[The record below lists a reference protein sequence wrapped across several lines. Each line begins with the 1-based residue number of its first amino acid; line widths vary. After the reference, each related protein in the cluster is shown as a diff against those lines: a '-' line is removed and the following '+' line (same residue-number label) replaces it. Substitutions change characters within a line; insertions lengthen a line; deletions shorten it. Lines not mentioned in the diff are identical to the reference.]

1 MLAANPA
8 PPSRQPEQLLFE
20 FPVFS
25 ASGRDD
31 FLVGAGNADAL
42 ALIDAWPHWPAPVN
56 LIVGAAGSGKS
67 HLVDIW
73 AARAEALVGRD
84 RFLAGD
90 VLDAIGAGRA
100 VALELGDA
108 VDLDETG
115 LFHILNAARQTE
127 AGLLLTA
134 RRDVAR
140 WPLTVPDLMS
150 RMRAIPPVMLG
161 APDEMMM
168 QQVMVKLFADRQT
181 TIDAPVLTY
190 AVMRLE
196 RSFRAAN
203 LFVHHCDE
211 IALRLG
217 RKITKQVAAE
227 ALRTLEKTDR

>member
-1 MLAANPA
+1 MLAANA
-8 PPSRQPEQLLFE
+8 VRPSPQPEQLLFA
-20 FPVFS
+20 FPVAS

-31 FLVGAGNADAL
+31 FLVGAGNAGAL
-42 ALIDAWPHWPAPVN
+42 ALIDAWPDWPAPVN
-56 LIVGAAGSGKS
+56 LIVGAPGSGKS

-73 AARAEALVGRD
+73 AARADALVGRD
-84 RFLAGD
+84 RFLVGD
-90 VLDAIGAGRA
+90 VLDAIGAGRP

-108 VDLDETG
+108 VGLDETG
-115 LFHILNAARQTE
+115 LFHILNAARQSE

-134 RRDVAR
+134 RHDVSG
-140 WPLTVPDLMS
+140 WTLTLADLIS
-150 RMRAIPPVMLG
+150 RMRAIPPVPLG

-181 TIDAPVLTY
+181 TVDAAVLNY

-227 ALRTLEKTDR
+227 ALRTLEKTDK

>member
-1 MLAANPA
+1 MLAATA
-8 PPSRQPEQLLFE
+8 DRPSSQPEQLLFA
-20 FPVFS
+20 FPVAS

-31 FLVGAGNADAL
+31 FLVGAGNEDAL
-42 ALIDAWPHWPAPVN
+42 ALVDAWPDWPAPVN
-56 LIVGAAGSGKS
+56 LIVGAPGSGKS

-90 VLDAIGAGRA
+90 VLDALSAGRP

-108 VDLDETG
+108 VGLDETG
-115 LFHILNAARQTE
+115 LFHILNAARQTA

-134 RRDVAR
+134 RRDVTR
-140 WPLTVPDLMS
+140 WPLSVPDLIS
-150 RMRAIPPVMLG
+150 RMRALPPVVLG
-161 APDEMMM
+161 APDEIMM
-168 QQVMVKLFADRQT
+168 QQIMVKLFADRQT
-181 TIDAPVLTY
+181 AIDASVLSY

-227 ALRTLEKTDR
+227 ALRTLDKTDM